1 MLANP
6 TEFQQIDE
14 LDDTEYL
21 WLCDNCD
28 KVFDGKNAIMPHDG
42 LCDPC
47 LINKI
52 AATPKLV
59 EDIPF

>member
-6 TEFQQIDE
+6 TEFQEVEE

-21 WLCDNCD
+21 WLCNDCHII
-28 KVFDGKNAIMPHDG
+28 FDGKHAIMPHDG

-47 LINKI
+47 LLK
-52 AATPKLV
+52 KLANTKL
-59 EDIPF
+59 EDDIPF